1 MRIDDYL
8 ERIDYHE
15 SLDVTAETLRALQT
29 AHLRSVPF
37 ENLDIPLGQQI
48 VLDQEKL
55 YDKVIGRRRGGF
67 CYELNGSFAW
77 LLRSLGFDVQMLAA
91 RVAGEN
97 GRFGP
102 EFDHMALLVN
112 LDKRWL
118 ADVGFGD
125 SFLEPLLLD
134 ERQPQVQGN
143 SAYRILEGENGG
155 LVLYQREAGTWKPQ
169 YSFGLSAFGLP
180 DYAEM
185 CVYHQTSS
193 DSIFTRKRTCTIAT
207 ADGRKTLTGRRLI
220 TTSKAGRDEI
230 AIQTAED
237 YARTLQN
244 LFGVELTPEEA
255 LRLFTT

>member
-1 MRIDDYL
+1 
-8 ERIDYHE
+8 
-15 SLDVTAETLRALQT
+15 
-29 AHLRSVPF
+29 
-37 ENLDIPLGQQI
+37 
-48 VLDQEKL
+48 
-55 YDKVIGRRRGGF
+55 
-67 CYELNGSFAW
+67 
-77 LLRSLGFDVQMLAA
+77 MLAA